1 MKSTVAGLKE
11 NMMTHRIGNK
21 DVAQMRGKEEKKRTR
36 AFNKAMEAEKQA
48 IARAKYRNEVKG
60 YGMPGRAA

>member
-1 MKSTVAGLKE
+1 
-11 NMMTHRIGNK
+11 MTHRIGNK

-60 YGMPGRAA
+60 YGMPRSAA

>member
-1 MKSTVAGLKE
+1 
-11 NMMTHRIGNK
+11 MTHRIGNK
-21 DVAQMRGKEEKKRTR
+21 DIAQMRGKEEKQRTR

-60 YGMPGRAA
+60 AAARAAA